1 MGNYIETLLSEEQMA
16 AWLDDMLTDEES
28 KMVEEL
34 LSNNTELQELQD
46 AIDAVDITAVY
57 DADEEVPVECLADDF
72 TLPTIGLDDPSTTE
86 YEEGQD
92 DNLDIHQDD
101 DTVQDD
107 FTVGS
112 DDDLCADD
120 GTSDITF

>member
-72 TLPTIGLDDPSTTE
+72 TLPVIGTE
-86 YEEGQD
+86 ELLVKDYEESPGESL
-92 DNLDIHQDD
+92 NIHQDD

-107 FTVGS
+107 FTVES

-120 GTSDITF
+120 GIDDITF